1 MTHPIGANPL
11 ILEPLSSSN

>member
-11 ILEPLSSSN
+11 ILEPLSSSD